1 MFNAKVY
8 KIAVFSLSG
17 IMEETFAAKETIRKW
32 NEANAESTGRLYLLV
47 DNPKTSD
54 KVVGII
60 GNWLGNKTIVEDS
73 LTAGKQVL
81 LFFNAYADP
90 NNTIASEQQTVL
102 SFKESMN
109 GRCFIAEYN
118 GVQELK
124 GLIVEQL
131 DKIQQA

>member
-17 IMEETFAAKETIRKW
+17 IMEETYAAKETIRKW
-32 NEANAESTGRLYLLV
+32 NEANAESTGRMYLLV
-47 DNPKTSD
+47 DNPQTSD

-60 GNWLGNKTIVEDS
+60 GNWLENKTIVEDN

-102 SFKESMN
+102 AFKESMN

-118 GVQELK
+118 GVQELN
-124 GLIVEQL
+124 GHIVEQL